1 MARTQVDRGPVVA
14 FPIPGVATAIPNI
27 GLTVSDARGPALLR
41 ATVEVDH
48 GGLGTGNTT
57 CRILKN
63 GVLLGNAEQTIRMI
77 GPDRAVLM
85 IEELDAAPVAADLY
99 TVDIVDTVVDPLNV
113 VPINRA
119 CLVFDAIGKDA
130 AAVSNVGAVTA

>member
-1 MARTQVDRGPVVA
+1 
-14 FPIPGVATAIPNI
+14 
-27 GLTVSDARGPALLR
+27 
-41 ATVEVDH
+41 
-48 GGLGTGNTT
+48 
-57 CRILKN
+57 
-63 GVLLGNAEQTIRMI
+63 
-77 GPDRAVLM
+77 M